1 MSERTPD
8 YTSRMPGEEQ
18 RITEKAVRLAA
29 LHYRDNMDGDH
40 AIGLEI
46 FAEWDDPE
54 MPETLVGYS
63 VGTVHGMPGDQ
74 TEAARSELLGGRFEE
89 EAICSHTED
98 TDAVSEITS
107 PVEEDNDRTH
117 RSTK

>member
-1 MSERTPD
+1 
-8 YTSRMPGEEQ
+8 
-18 RITEKAVRLAA
+18 
-29 LHYRDNMDGDH
+29 MDGAH

-74 TEAARSELLGGRFEE
+74 TRRVWVTFPMPES
-89 EAICSHTED
+89 I
-98 TDAVSEITS
+98 
-107 PVEEDNDRTH
+107 
-117 RSTK
+117 